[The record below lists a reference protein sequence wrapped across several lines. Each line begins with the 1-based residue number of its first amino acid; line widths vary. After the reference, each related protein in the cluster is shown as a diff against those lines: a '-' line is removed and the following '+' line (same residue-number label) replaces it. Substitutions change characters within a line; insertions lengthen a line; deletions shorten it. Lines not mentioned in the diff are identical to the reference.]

1 LAPVMGF
8 RKREKGLMYVTVPA
22 SEFTA
27 FERALINVRTRWRH
41 QWHSV
46 DAVPLPQLH
55 VVDAVPWHG
64 IDDTFPRPEVNDLR
78 GIPFW
83 YSHEG
88 FECQLPARMKFP
100 NEIHLPEFHL
110 R

>member
-1 LAPVMGF
+1 
-8 RKREKGLMYVTVPA
+8 MYVTVPA